1 MADDLYAKPVPEPNR
16 DSKPYWDALHEGRL
30 VFQACAACGKLRH
43 YPRPVCDACFSME
56 VTWRQASGRGRI
68 HSWTVA
74 HHPFHPGFKSELP
87 YVLATVDLE
96 EGVRMLAQL
105 RGVAPDEIAVGLPVE
120 VAFDRATEELTLP
133 AFVRQTRPATDP
145 PSAAA
150 RA

>member
-1 MADDLYAKPVPEPNR
+1 MADDQYIKPVPEPSR

-30 VFQACAACGKLRH
+30 VIQECAGCGKLRH
-43 YPRPVCDACFSME
+43 YPRPVCDACYSME
-56 VTWRQASGRGRI
+56 VTWRQASGRGRL

-120 VAFDRATEELTLP
+120 VAFERATEEFTLP
-133 AFVRQTRPATDP
+133 VFVRQGTPAQRMA
-145 PSAAA
+145 S
-150 RA
+150 